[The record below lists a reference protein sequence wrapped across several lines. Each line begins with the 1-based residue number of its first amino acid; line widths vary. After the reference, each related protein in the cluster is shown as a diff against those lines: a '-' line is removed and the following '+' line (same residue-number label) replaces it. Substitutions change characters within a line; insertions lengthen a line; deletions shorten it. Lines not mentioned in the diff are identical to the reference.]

1 MDTAAETFADAVAG
15 LRDLIAAYALAV
27 DDGRTDDIVTTFCP
41 DGSAEIPGFEVAV
54 GHDALR
60 AMYAGMKPRR
70 PSRHVVVNTHVTDW
84 NALWATAISD
94 LIVLGQDGPGW
105 AIQLVGR
112 YCDRFHYVDGGWR
125 FHARKLEF

>member
-15 LRDLIAAYALAV
+15 MRDLVAAYALAL

-54 GHDALR
+54 GHDALS

-70 PSRHVVVNTHVTDW
+70 PSRHVVVNTRVTDW
-84 NALWATAISD
+84 NAPWATAISD
-94 LIVLGQDGPGW
+94 LVVLGQDGPGW
-105 AIQLVGR
+105 AIRLVGR
-112 YCDRFHYVDGGWR
+112 YSDLFHYVDGGWR

>member
-1 MDTAAETFADAVAG
+1 VDTAAETFAGAVAG

-27 DDGRTDDIVTTFCP
+27 DDGRTDDVVMTFCP

-54 GHDALR
+54 GHDALH
-60 AMYAGMKPRR
+60 AMYAGLKPRR

-84 NALWATAISD
+84 NAPWATAVSD
-94 LIVLGQDGPGW
+94 LVVLGQDGPGW

-112 YCDRFHYVDGGWR
+112 YRDLFHYADGGWR
-125 FHARKLEF
+125 FHARKLEI

>member
-15 LRDLIAAYALAV
+15 MRDLVAAYALAV

-84 NALWATAISD
+84 NAPWATAISD
-94 LIVLGQDGPGW
+94 LVVLGQDGPGW

-112 YCDRFHYVDGGWR
+112 YSDLLHYVDSGWR